1 MLEALRGCDPL
12 AVLGSELLAER
23 GARQSSIS
31 GLWSLS
37 QKAGFSGLSFL
48 PESGV
53 SHQGD
58 KKCQESIFTANQQG
72 DPHKATMLRQ
82 FICCILIICQ

>member
-1 MLEALRGCDPL
+1 MLEALRGCGPL
-12 AVLGSELLAER
+12 AVLGSELLAEH

-37 QKAGFSGLSFL
+37 QKAGFSGLGFL
-48 PESGV
+48 PEPKM
-53 SHQGD
+53 SHGD
-58 KKCQESIFTANQQG
+58 KKCKESIFTANQQG

-82 FICCILIICQ
+82 FICCILIIC